1 LSWAAAEWHPN
12 WQGREQGTGSAR
24 FGHSIKCG
32 SDRRRC
38 ESGKMR
44 ILPHFGGHSTDS
56 PARQPAWRV
65 LATLTRAGPH
75 YPGPTIISCLLG
87 NYATQLSLTCAGSR
101 RRISSTLPIGFLFL
115 LLPGNGIII
124 IALLPPL
131 LMLSANTILNPSFI
145 FK

>member
-1 LSWAAAEWHPN
+1 LAGEGA
-12 WQGREQGTGSAR
+12 GDG
-24 FGHSIKCG
+24 KCAF
-32 SDRRRC
+32 RTFHQ
-38 ESGKMR
+38 MR
-44 ILPHFGGHSTDS
+44 IGSKALRIGRNAHTSAFRRPLHRFTDS

-75 YPGPTIISCLLG
+75 YPGPTIISCRLG

-131 LMLSANTILNPSFI
+131 LMLSAGTILNPSFT